1 MNDRRDQPGSDRACG
16 GCRVTRCFGSIK
28 LSHLGLL
35 VLVFGLLLWAR
46 FLLVTGHPRTA
57 IADPPAQ
64 AEHQHASA
72 GATPTAA
79 P

>member
-1 MNDRRDQPGSDRACG
+1 CPLV
-16 GCRVTRCFGSIK
+16 RVFSAIR

-57 IADPPAQ
+57 IADPPAAAQ
-64 AEHQHASA
+64 PALHASA
-72 GATPTAA
+72 SIPPPASESHP
-79 P
+79 

>member
-1 MNDRRDQPGSDRACG
+1 MNDQLSTGESSETTRPCPMARVCCG
-16 GCRVTRCFGSIK
+16 MK

-57 IADPPAQ
+57 MADPNELRGLP
-64 AEHQHASA
+64 HAA
-72 GATPTAA
+72 ATTAA
-79 P
+79 AQP